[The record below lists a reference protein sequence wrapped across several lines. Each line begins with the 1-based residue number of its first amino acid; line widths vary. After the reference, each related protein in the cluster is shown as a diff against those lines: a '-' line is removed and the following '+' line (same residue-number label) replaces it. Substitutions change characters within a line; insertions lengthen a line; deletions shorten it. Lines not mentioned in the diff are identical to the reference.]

1 VRDKLACMVPASE
14 LLDLGIGLMD
24 TCDRGRNETYKAT
37 RYRDGLMIA
46 LLICCPMRLKN
57 LASLVIGQHLMFDG
71 CAYCLKLTAAETKS
85 GRPYYAAI
93 PVELTPYMEGWL
105 RLYRPMLQSIGTA
118 KNQVGSIGG
127 IFGSAARAA
136 P

>member
-1 VRDKLACMVPASE
+1 MVPASE

-71 CAYCLKLTAAETKS
+71 SPETKS
-85 GRPYYAAI
+85 GRRYHGAI
-93 PVELTPYMEGWL
+93 
-105 RLYRPMLQSIGTA
+105 
-118 KNQVGSIGG
+118 
-127 IFGSAARAA
+127 SAS
-136 P
+136 